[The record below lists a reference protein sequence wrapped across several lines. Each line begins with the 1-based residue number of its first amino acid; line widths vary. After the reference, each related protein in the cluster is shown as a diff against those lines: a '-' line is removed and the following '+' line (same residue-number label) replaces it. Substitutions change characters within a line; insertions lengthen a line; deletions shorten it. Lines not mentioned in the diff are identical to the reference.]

1 MKNAEAKT
9 KYVVLVG
16 DGMAD
21 YPLEELGGKTP
32 LQAAD
37 TPNMDRIAS
46 CRVGLVRTIPDG
58 MEPGSDVAN
67 LSLLGYDP
75 REYHTRR
82 APFEAASMQVELKP
96 DEVAF
101 RMNLVTLDFNSDHDT
116 VMVSHSSGDLPSEDA
131 CQIVDDL
138 KKEFKFPGTAIHQGV
153 GYRHLLVW
161 QNGPE
166 EAATIPPHDVLGQ
179 NMAPYLN
186 ETADNRVQRLIRGS
200 WPILK
205 NHPVNRRR
213 REQKEKEANSIWLWG
228 QGRAPRLPRFV
239 DKYGVKG
246 AVICAVDLLRGMG
259 IYAGFEPIYVKGAT
273 GYLNT
278 NYRGKAE
285 AVRAGLREAFARGHD
300 YVGWWDA
307 DLATPLAEIARFVA
321 ALEAAPEREIVLGA
335 RIRMLG
341 REIERSA
348 LRHAAGRVFA
358 AAAAQALGLPVYDTQ
373 CGAKLLRGTPA
384 LAALFEEPFASGW
397 VFDVELL
404 ARLIRERR
412 RQGGRPAA
420 EALLEVPLLAWH
432 DVPGSKVRPSDF
444 VRGLLELLRIRRRY
458 LAGD

>member
-1 MKNAEAKT
+1 MASITIVVPCYDEADR
-9 KYVVLVG
+9 LRP
-16 DGMAD
+16 DAFARAC
-21 YPLEELGGKTP
+21 
-32 LQAAD
+32 QD
-37 TPNMDRIAS
+37 TPGLHFLFVDDGSRDRTLA
-46 CRVGLVRTIPDG
+46 VL
-58 MEPGSDVAN
+58 
-67 LSLLGYDP
+67 
-75 REYHTRR
+75 RELAAR
-82 APFEAASMQVELKP
+82 APERLAVLA
-96 DEVAF
+96 
-101 RMNLVTLDFNSDHDT
+101 
-116 VMVSHSSGDLPSEDA
+116 LPE
-131 CQIVDDL
+131 
-138 KKEFKFPGTAIHQGV
+138 
-153 GYRHLLVW
+153 
-161 QNGPE
+161 N
-166 EAATIPPHDVLGQ
+166 
-179 NMAPYLN
+179 
-186 ETADNRVQRLIRGS
+186 
-200 WPILK
+200 
-205 NHPVNRRR
+205 
-213 REQKEKEANSIWLWG
+213 
-228 QGRAPRLPRFV
+228 
-239 DKYGVKG
+239 
-246 AVICAVDLLRGMG
+246 
-259 IYAGFEPIYVKGAT
+259 
-273 GYLNT
+273 
-278 NYRGKAE
+278 RGKAE

-358 AAAAQALGLPVYDTQ
+358 AAAAQVLGLPVYDTQ